1 MHANKYRK
9 NRGFLDEK
17 TLKKAAFFDRDGTL
31 IEDVGYLSRIDQVKI
46 IPGVVDLCKKLQAS
60 GFLLLVV
67 TNQSGVARGYIDE
80 EFVEKAN
87 LFIKELFFAK
97 DVFFEK
103 FYCCPHYPE
112 AKLEK
117 YNQNCFCR
125 KPAPGML
132 KIAATEF
139 DLDLSQSLMFG
150 DKRSDLEA
158 GAAAGCKSFLIKNI
172 LKTGFLT
179 L

>member
-31 IEDVGYLSRIDQVKI
+31 IEDVGYLSRIDQVRI
-46 IPGVVDLCKKLQAS
+46 IPGVVDLCKKLQTS

-67 TNQSGVARGYIDE
+67 TNQSGVARGYFDE
-80 EFVEKAN
+80 KFVEKTN
-87 LFIKELFFAK
+87 LFIKKLFF
-97 DVFFEK
+97 VEEVLLER
-103 FYCCPHYPE
+103 FYYCPHHPK
-112 AKLEK
+112 AKLK
-117 YNQNCFCR
+117 SYNQNCFCR

-132 KIAATEF
+132 KMAATEF

-172 LKTGFLT
+172 LKTVFLT